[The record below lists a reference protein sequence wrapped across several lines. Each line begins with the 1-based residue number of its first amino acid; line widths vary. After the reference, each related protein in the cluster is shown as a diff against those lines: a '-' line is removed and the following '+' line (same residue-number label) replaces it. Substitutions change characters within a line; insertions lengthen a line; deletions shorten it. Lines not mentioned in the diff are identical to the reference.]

1 MNRLHLVGFTTDL
14 KNLIFATRR
23 GARTGSY
30 IVAIDP
36 RLTRTLAE
44 VARLEQEA
52 VKTTSAVRKQ
62 VAEPL
67 RESKLTPKEIQNLLR
82 AGKTEDQVAKLAETD
97 ISWIRKFASPIFAER
112 RGVVE
117 AVRRGV
123 ISKPRLGP
131 SALEVGPAIKQSLEL
146 RRVFMEP
153 EDFDAGWSAV
163 RRGPDWQVAFTYSFR
178 GQRKTARFVLDP
190 VTRGTQAMNAA
201 AFELAW
207 QADSDARPKTR
218 RKSARTPAKPKSKVA
233 KSKRS
238 PAKVRSKA
246 RSRA

>member
-36 RLTRTLAE
+36 RITRTLTE

-52 VKTTSAVRKQ
+52 GAAKVGSAARKP
-62 VAEPL
+62 VAEPV

-82 AGKTEDQVAKLAETD
+82 TGKTEDQVAKLAETD

-112 RGVVE
+112 RGVVD
-117 AVRRGV
+117 AVRTGV

-131 SALEVGPAIKQSLEL
+131 SALEVGSAVKRSLEQK
-146 RRVFMEP
+146 RVLMEP
-153 EDFDAGWSAV
+153 DDFDAAWSAV

-178 GQRKTARFVLDP
+178 GARKTARFVFDP
-190 VTRGTQAMNAA
+190 FARGTQAMNAA

-207 QADSDARPKTR
+207 CSDSDAKVKIR
-218 RKSARTPAKPKSKVA
+218 RKSTKT
-233 KSKRS
+233 KRG
-238 PAKVRSKA
+238 AVKVRSKG